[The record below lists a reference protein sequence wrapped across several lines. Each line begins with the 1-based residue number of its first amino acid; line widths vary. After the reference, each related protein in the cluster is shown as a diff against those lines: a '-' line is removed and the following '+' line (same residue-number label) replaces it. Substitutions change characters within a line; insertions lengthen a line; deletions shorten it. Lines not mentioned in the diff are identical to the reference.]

1 MYEELFNWLN
11 RLIDDGESVNGIRL
25 RLDMLSKCSRELTRY
40 DFEKVL
46 EAVTKEDAADA
57 E

>member
-11 RLIDDGESVNGIRL
+11 RLIDEGESVNGLRL
-25 RLDMLSKCSRELTRY
+25 RLEMLTACARELTRY

-46 EAVTKEDAADA
+46 EAVTKEEKADA
-57 E
+57 

>member
-1 MYEELFNWLN
+1 MYEELFKWLN
-11 RLIDDGESVNGIRL
+11 RIIDEGESVNGIRL
-25 RLDMLSKCSRELTRY
+25 RLEMLATCARELTRY

>member
-1 MYEELFNWLN
+1 MYEELFKWLN
-11 RLIDDGESVNGIRL
+11 RLIDEGESVNGLRL
-25 RLDMLSKCSRELTRY
+25 RLDMLAKCARELTRY

-46 EAVTKEDAADA
+46 EAVTKEEKADA

>member
-25 RLDMLSKCSRELTRY
+25 RLDMLTKCARELARY

-46 EAVTKEDAADA
+46 EAVTKEEAADA
-57 E
+57 

>member
-11 RLIDDGESVNGIRL
+11 RLIDDGESVNELRH
-25 RLDMLSKCSRELTRY
+25 RLDMLAKCAHALTRY

-46 EAVTKEDAADA
+46 EAVTKEEKADA
-57 E
+57 

>member
-11 RLIDDGESVNGIRL
+11 RLIDDGESVNGLRL
-25 RLDMLSKCSRELTRY
+25 RLDILSKCARELTRY

-46 EAVTKEDAADA
+46 EAVTKGEEENA
-57 E
+57 